1 MSPLFLFFFEDL
13 SNDELDIEEDDA
25 GSSEFLNT
33 NSYHPVNSP
42 FKTQRQR
49 SLTPDRNESHS
60 SSSSLRKQR
69 SITPESRSL
78 TPEDRRKKG
87 SQISLSGSRQNSSSR
102 SNTLERKHEKVNIS
116 RSSSSSS
123 YSGREHENHGGG
135 VVGGGGVMES
145 GGLRVVNMN
154 AGNNQHRRSLGRN
167 AKQADEHRI
176 RRSRYEKLFSHK
188 SHLL

>member
-1 MSPLFLFFFEDL
+1 MLLFLSDL
-13 SNDELDIEEDDA
+13 SNDELDIEEDDN

-33 NSYHPVNSP
+33 NSYHPSTSP

-87 SQISLSGSRQNSSSR
+87 SQVSLSGSRQNSSSR
-102 SNTLERKHEKVNIS
+102 SNTLERKHEKVTIS

-123 YSGREHENHGGG
+123 YSGREHDGH
-135 VVGGGGVMES
+135 VVGSGGGGANS
-145 GGLRVVNMN
+145 GGGLTVMDERAVRVGLGGINVS
-154 AGNNQHRRSLGRN
+154 ANQHRRSLGRN
-167 AKQADEHRI
+167 VKQADEHRI
-176 RRSRYEKLFSHK
+176 RRSR
-188 SHLL
+188 